1 MQLCYTAPME
11 KQGKQ
16 APHPHA
22 GHRARLRERFV
33 QSGLAGFAPHE
44 VLELLL
50 TFAIPRQDVNPL
62 AHRLIAH
69 FGSLNRVL
77 EASVKDLQA
86 VPGIGQNAAS
96 LLALQLPLF
105 RRYQQGLGEDGVSV
119 DDQDSLKKRCQ
130 ALLLGERVE
139 RFYVLALDA
148 RGRLITQRLI
158 SSGDEGETAVYPR
171 LIAAELLR
179 VGAAGCVLAHN
190 HPSGLAQP
198 SQADIQ
204 LTKALAAILAPL
216 AITLKDHVIV
226 AGEGVF
232 SFLSAGLIA

>member
-1 MQLCYTAPME
+1 ME

-16 APHPHA
+16 ASHPHA

-105 RRYQQGLGEDGVSV
+105 RRYQQGLGEEGVSV
-119 DDQDSLKKRCQ
+119 EDQDSLNKRCQ
-130 ALLLGERVE
+130 ALLLGERVA
-139 RFYVLALDA
+139 RCYVLALDA

-204 LTKALAAILAPL
+204 LTKALAAI
-216 AITLKDHVIV
+216 
-226 AGEGVF
+226 
-232 SFLSAGLIA
+232 